1 MKIRR
6 SARLIMSYRRLY
18 MVTNEFERQIPEE
31 SYRTEMARPKFE
43 WMTKEVQRRV
53 VAEPSSR

>member
-6 SARLIMSYRRLY
+6 SARLIMSYRRLQ
-18 MVTNEFERQIPEE
+18 MVANKFKRQIPEE
-31 SYRTEMARPKFE
+31 SHRTGTAGPKFE